1 MGAQRGGRL
10 GLVTIAWV
18 SGLAA
23 QTPVP
28 NTTSVA
34 TEVEV
39 REVTAFFLGV
49 RSQAIASVGEEL
61 FEGLANGVA
70 LGLEAGVEFDN
81 QYVFS
86 IVVLRGHH
94 ADELA
99 ETSGKTWDLFLD
111 MSRAWARGKWHLAVG
126 PVAGYTWVDRSIYEE
141 PASGFL
147 AGGSAV
153 LSREVA
159 RSLQI
164 GLDASATW
172 SLVGSPPFNDGL
184 RDTDERAVGRRLRV
198 GARITY
204 WWSDT

>member
-1 MGAQRGGRL
+1 MGGGDVRL
-10 GLVTIAWV
+10 GESRWLVT
-18 SGLAA
+18 GEH
-23 QTPVP
+23 P
-28 NTTSVA
+28 
-34 TEVEV
+34 
-39 REVTAFFLGV
+39 RV
-49 RSQAIASVGEEL
+49 RSWTSPMR
-61 FEGLANGVA
+61 
-70 LGLEAGVEFDN
+70 
-81 QYVFS
+81 
-86 IVVLRGHH
+86 RG
-94 ADELA
+94 AR
-99 ETSGKTWDLFLD
+99 TKTYPPEDRENTPSSTTRW
-111 MSRAWARGKWHLAVG
+111 KWHLAVG
-126 PVAGYTWVDRSIYEE
+126 PVAGYTWVDRSIYQE

>member
-1 MGAQRGGRL
+1 MGAQRGGL
-10 GLVTIAWV
+10 VGLLAIAWV

-28 NTTSVA
+28 NTASVA

-81 QYVFS
+81 RYALR
-86 IVVLRGHH
+86 VVLLRGHH

-99 ETSGKTWDLFLD
+99 ETSAKT
-111 MSRAWARGKWHLAVG
+111 
-126 PVAGYTWVDRSIYEE
+126 
-141 PASGFL
+141 
-147 AGGSAV
+147 
-153 LSREVA
+153 
-159 RSLQI
+159 
-164 GLDASATW
+164 
-172 SLVGSPPFNDGL
+172 
-184 RDTDERAVGRRLRV
+184 
-198 GARITY
+198 
-204 WWSDT
+204 